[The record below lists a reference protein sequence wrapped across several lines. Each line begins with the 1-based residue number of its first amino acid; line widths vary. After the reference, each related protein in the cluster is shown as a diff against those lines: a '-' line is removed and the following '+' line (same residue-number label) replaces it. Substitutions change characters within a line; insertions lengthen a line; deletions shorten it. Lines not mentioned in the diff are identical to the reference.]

1 MSANDATAMSPEAVA
16 DTHAWEKEFAPR
28 ITLRHLVPAF
38 ALYAAWMIFLAWI
51 AVDRWTG
58 ALQ

>member
-16 DTHAWEKEFAPR
+16 GTHAWEKQFAPK
-28 ITLRHLVPAF
+28 ISAKQLVLAF
-38 ALYAAWMIFLAWI
+38 ALYAAWMAFLAWI
-51 AVDRWTG
+51 AIDRWTG